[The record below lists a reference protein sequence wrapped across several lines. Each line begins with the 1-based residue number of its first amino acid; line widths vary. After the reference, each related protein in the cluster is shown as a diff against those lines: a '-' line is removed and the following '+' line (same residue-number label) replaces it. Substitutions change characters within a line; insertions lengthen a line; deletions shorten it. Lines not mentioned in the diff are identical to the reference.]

1 MEIQKLLNEIVMH
14 KTFGKGVINSVDDQY
29 LQVKFFE
36 GSKTSKFVYP
46 SCFDGFLMLE
56 NKEKQADIQKN
67 LEQWKVESGA
77 NQKEKLKRQYEKTML
92 GIKTRRIAAEE
103 KKLKATQRMM
113 EHRITYGNVKTE
125 KRE

>member
-14 KTFGKGVINSVDDQY
+14 KTFGKGIINGVDDQY

-56 NKEKQADIQKN
+56 NEEKQADIQKN
-67 LEQWKVESGA
+67 LEQWKIESGA
-77 NQKEKLKRQYEKTML
+77 NQKEKLRRQYEKTML

-103 KKLKATQRMM
+103 KKLRATQRMM
-113 EHRITYGNVKTE
+113 KHRITQGNVKTE